1 MQPNEP
7 ERGSLPGLT
16 NHSSDQYGAGLY
28 CVRKQPLSAPRQSR
42 LNPPRGP
49 VLDYHVC
56 SAHNR
61 CIMEIRQDWLGRGE
75 KIGRGPRALKPSRH
89 PCVVLKTV
97 IIPVISSRLVG
108 VQSIGDN
115 HLLTQTQRVM
125 AEVTWPSNNSPI
137 QICVVS
143 RLKLAQKC
151 MTDSFLI
158 QLYGVCLCWGV
169 KNLVSMHDTGWPLHL
184 VCLECLGIWL
194 KPHYSHTVER
204 RNQLSRCHVA
214 FSFSL
219 KEPAEPLIRSLL
231 AHVLSFSASFVFPC
245 APARTGGAFCRSSA
259 GDAGRP

>member
-28 CVRKQPLSAPRQSR
+28 CVRKQPLSAPRQSW

-56 SAHNR
+56 SAHNH
-61 CIMEIRQDWLGRGE
+61 CIMEIRQDWLRQGK

-115 HLLTQTQRVM
+115 HLLTQTQSVM

-158 QLYGVCLCWGV
+158 QLSVCLSVLRGEELGV
-169 KNLVSMHDTGWPLHL
+169 HARYWLAASSRVPWMPQNLIEATLFAHGRAK
-184 VCLECLGIWL
+184 
-194 KPHYSHTVER
+194 KP
-204 RNQLSRCHVA
+204 A
-214 FSFSL
+214 
-219 KEPAEPLIRSLL
+219 
-231 AHVLSFSASFVFPC
+231 
-245 APARTGGAFCRSSA
+245 
-259 GDAGRP
+259 